1 VITPVLFRQEMMSV
15 LTATVI
21 LMSLPVWLMAAV
33 SQPVVQVLVVIPLK
47 ALAQMSV
54 QILIF

>member
-1 VITPVLFRQEMMSV
+1 MITPVLFRQEMMSV

>member
-1 VITPVLFRQEMMSV
+1 MMSV